1 MSKALVFSALAWLAV
16 SAGGWSATQCPPPG
30 YSLTTLRQLQS
41 VNFALKDSEAR
52 NSLAL
57 ALLDCLSNADP
68 EMRDRVA
75 FEALSTWL
83 RAQQLETATVVAIYA
98 RLVMQLESSQAD
110 PAGFTK
116 PFAALVLSEVARA
129 DAAKPQLNAE
139 QRKRLLAAATS
150 YLTSIT
156 DYRGFNSVQGWR
168 HGVAHGA
175 DLLMQ
180 LARNKALGKTEL
192 DSILNALAS
201 QVAPRGKHFYHYG
214 EPERLA
220 AAVLVIAQRAVHS
233 KAQWQAWLQAL
244 SAPAP
249 LPDWGAASSSQAGL
263 AKRHNLMAF
272 LLVMYRTLQES
283 KDPKAR
289 ELLLP
294 ALTAAL
300 RELP

>member
-1 MSKALVFSALAWLAV
+1 M
-16 SAGGWSATQCPPPG
+16 
-30 YSLTTLRQLQS
+30 
-41 VNFALKDSEAR
+41 
-52 NSLAL
+52 
-57 ALLDCLSNADP
+57 
-68 EMRDRVA
+68 
-75 FEALSTWL
+75 
-83 RAQQLETATVVAIYA
+83 
-98 RLVMQLESSQAD
+98 
-110 PAGFTK
+110 
-116 PFAALVLSEVARA
+116 
-129 DAAKPQLNAE
+129 
-139 QRKRLLAAATS
+139 
-150 YLTSIT
+150 
-156 DYRGFNSVQGWR
+156 
-168 HGVAHGA
+168 
-175 DLLMQ
+175 
-180 LARNKALGKTEL
+180 
-192 DSILNALAS
+192 NALAS

-283 KDPKAR
+283 KDLKAR